1 MNENF
6 ELIEKNIK
14 NITDMLSAYPE
25 VSLMAAIKTRS
36 DSEIRKAYECGVR
49 YFGENRVQE
58 LLSHYEC
65 VRSLDGAK
73 LHMIGTLQ
81 TNKVKYIIDKV
92 DMIESLSGMN
102 LAKEIDKRA
111 EKHGLKM
118 PVLVEVNIGREPQ
131 KDGVLPEDLP
141 EFLNGIA
148 QFKNIIPRGLMTIA
162 PVCENNESYT
172 PYFAEMVRLRDE
184 VFAVRF
190 PSEEKPLLSMGMSGN
205 FAEAVKFGSN
215 FVRIGTGIF
224 GPRTYPTNSATEK

>member
-111 EKHGLKM
+111 EKHGIKM

-162 PVCENNESYT
+162 PVCENNESYA

>member
-65 VRSLDGAK
+65 VRSLKGAK

-92 DMIESLSGMN
+92 DMIESLSSMN

-111 EKHGLKM
+111 EKHGIKM

-162 PVCENNESYT
+162 PVCENNESYA

-224 GPRTYPTNSATEK
+224 GPRTYPTNYATEK